1 MRVVSA
7 IPGLRRARA
16 AEGRPIELVPTLG
29 ALHAGHV
36 SLLERGRAA
45 GGALWMT
52 LFLNPLQ
59 FGANEDLATYP
70 RPLERDLELAKQ
82 AGVELVFTPTV
93 DDLYPPAFASYVEP
107 TGAATRWE
115 GESRPGHFR
124 GVATVVAIL
133 FRLCQ
138 PRRAYFGEKDYQQ
151 LQVIRQL
158 VRDLHLDVEIV
169 PCPTIREPDG
179 LAYSSRNVYLAGP
192 ERRSATVL
200 YRALQAAR
208 RDYRAGERRGDRLVV
223 RMTET
228 VAAEPGA
235 TLDYAAVVDPASLEP
250 LHEVEG
256 AARLLIAAHVAGVHL
271 IDNMAVS
278 E

>member
-16 AEGRPIELVPTLG
+16 AQGRPIELVPTLG

-179 LAYSSRNVYLAGP
+179 LAYSSRNVYLAAP

-200 YRALQAAR
+200 YRAL
-208 RDYRAGERRGDRLVV
+208 AGGAPGLSGRESGSGDRLVA

-228 VAAEPGA
+228 VVPRSRVPRWTTPRWWTRQAWSRC
-235 TLDYAAVVDPASLEP
+235 TRWR
-250 LHEVEG
+250 
-256 AARLLIAAHVAGVHL
+256 ARRGC
-271 IDNMAVS
+271 
-278 E
+278 

>member
-1 MRVVSA
+1 MRIVSA
-7 IPGLRRARA
+7 IPSLRRVRA
-16 AEGRPIELVPTLG
+16 AESRPIELVPTLG
-29 ALHAGHV
+29 ALHLGHL
-36 SLLERGRAA
+36 SLLERARAA
-45 GGALWMT
+45 GGAVWMT
-52 LFLNPLQ
+52 LFVNPLQ
-59 FGANEDLATYP
+59 FGASEDLATYP
-70 RPLERDLELAKQ
+70 RPLERDLELADQ
-82 AGVELVFTPTV
+82 AGVDLVFTPTV
-93 DDLYPPAFASYVEP
+93 GDLYPPAFASYVEP

-151 LQVIRQL
+151 LQVIRRL
-158 VRDLHLDVEIV
+158 VRDLYLDVEVV

-179 LAYSSRNVYLAGP
+179 LAYSSRNAYLAAP
-192 ERRSATVL
+192 ARRSATVL

-208 RDYRAGERRGDRLVV
+208 RAYRAGERHGDRLVA

-235 TLDYAAVVDPASLEP
+235 ALDYAAVVDPESLEP

-256 AARLLIAAHVAGVHL
+256 AARLLIAVHVAGVHL
-271 IDNMAVS
+271 IDNMAV
-278 E
+278 

>member
-1 MRVVSA
+1 MRIVSA
-7 IPGLRRARA
+7 IPSLRRART
-16 AEGRPIELVPTLG
+16 AERRPIELVPTLG
-29 ALHAGHV
+29 ALHQGHL
-36 SLLERGRAA
+36 SLLERA
-45 GGALWMT
+45 GAGDGSLWMT
-52 LFLNPLQ
+52 LFVNPLQ
-59 FGANEDLATYP
+59 FGASEDLATYP
-70 RPLERDLELAKQ
+70 RPLERDLELADQ

-93 DDLYPPAFASYVEP
+93 GDLYPPAFASYVEP

-158 VRDLHLDVEIV
+158 VRDLYLDVEVV

-179 LAYSSRNVYLAGP
+179 LAYSSRNAYLAAP
-192 ERRSATVL
+192 ARRSATVL

-208 RDYRAGERRGDRLVV
+208 RAYRAGERHGDRLVA

-235 TLDYAAVVDPASLEP
+235 ALDYAAVVDPESLEP

-256 AARLLIAAHVAGVHL
+256 AARLLIAVHVAGVHL
-271 IDNMAVS
+271 IDNMAV
-278 E
+278 

>member
-1 MRVVSA
+1 MRIVSA
-7 IPGLRRARA
+7 IPSLRRART
-16 AEGRPIELVPTLG
+16 AERRPIELVPTLG
-29 ALHAGHV
+29 ALHQGHL
-36 SLLERGRAA
+36 SLLERA
-45 GGALWMT
+45 GAGDGALWMT
-52 LFLNPLQ
+52 LFVNPLQ
-59 FGANEDLATYP
+59 FGASEDLATYP
-70 RPLERDLELAKQ
+70 RPLERDLELADQ

-93 DDLYPPAFASYVEP
+93 GDLYPPAFASYVEP

-115 GESRPGHFR
+115 GESRPDHFR

-158 VRDLHLDVEIV
+158 VRDLYLDVEVV

-179 LAYSSRNVYLAGP
+179 LAYSSRNAYLAAP
-192 ERRSATVL
+192 ARRSATVL

-208 RDYRAGERRGDRLVV
+208 RAYRAGERHGDRLVA

-235 TLDYAAVVDPASLEP
+235 ALDYAAVVDPESLEP

-256 AARLLIAAHVAGVHL
+256 AARLLIAVHVAGVHL
-271 IDNMAVS
+271 IDNMAV
-278 E
+278 

>member
-1 MRVVSA
+1 MRIVSA
-7 IPGLRRARA
+7 IPSLRRARA
-16 AEGRPIELVPTLG
+16 AERRPIELVPTLG
-29 ALHAGHV
+29 ALHQGHL
-36 SLLERGRAA
+36 SLLERA
-45 GGALWMT
+45 GAGDGALWMT
-52 LFLNPLQ
+52 LFVNPLQ
-59 FGANEDLATYP
+59 FGASEDLATYP
-70 RPLERDLELAKQ
+70 RPLERDLELADQ

-93 DDLYPPAFASYVEP
+93 GDLYPPAFASYVEP

-158 VRDLHLDVEIV
+158 VRDLYLDVEIV
-169 PCPTIREPDG
+169 ACPTIRESDG
-179 LAYSSRNVYLAGP
+179 LAYSSRNAYLAAP
-192 ERRSATVL
+192 ARRSATVL

-208 RDYRAGERRGDRLVV
+208 RAYRAGERHGDRLVA

-235 TLDYAAVVDPASLEP
+235 ALDYAAVVDPESLEP

-256 AARLLIAAHVAGVHL
+256 AARLLIAVHVTGVHL
-271 IDNMAVS
+271 IDNMAV
-278 E
+278 

>member
-7 IPGLRRARA
+7 IPGLRRVRA

-107 TGAATRWE
+107 TGAATHWE

-179 LAYSSRNVYLAGP
+179 LAYSSRNVYLAMP

-208 RDYRAGERRGDRLVV
+208 RDYGAGERRGDRLVAT
-223 RMTET
+223 MTET

-235 TLDYAAVVDPASLEP
+235 VLDYAAVVDPASLEP
-250 LHEVEG
+250 LQEVEG

-278 E
+278 

>member
-1 MRVVSA
+1 MRIVSV

-16 AEGRPIELVPTLG
+16 AERRPIELVPTLG
-29 ALHAGHV
+29 ALHQGHL
-36 SLLERGRAA
+36 SLLERA
-45 GGALWMT
+45 GAGDGALWMT
-52 LFLNPLQ
+52 LFVNPLQ
-59 FGANEDLATYP
+59 FGASEDLATYP
-70 RPLERDLELAKQ
+70 RPLERDLELADQ

-93 DDLYPPAFASYVEP
+93 ATCIHRRLRATWSRPAQRRA
-107 TGAATRWE
+107 GKGRA
-115 GESRPGHFR
+115 RPGHFR

-158 VRDLHLDVEIV
+158 VRDLYLDVEVV

-179 LAYSSRNVYLAGP
+179 LAYSSRHAYLAAP
-192 ERRSATVL
+192 ARRSATVL

-208 RDYRAGERRGDRLVV
+208 RAYRAGERHGDRLVA

-235 TLDYAAVVDPASLEP
+235 ALDYAAVVDPESLEP

-256 AARLLIAAHVAGVHL
+256 AARLLIAVHVAGVHL

-278 E
+278 

>member
-1 MRVVSA
+1 MRIVSV

-16 AEGRPIELVPTLG
+16 AERRPIELVPTLG
-29 ALHAGHV
+29 ALHQGHL
-36 SLLERGRAA
+36 SLLERA
-45 GGALWMT
+45 GAGDGALWMT
-52 LFLNPLQ
+52 LFVNPLQ
-59 FGANEDLATYP
+59 FGASEDLATYP
-70 RPLERDLELAKQ
+70 RPLERDLELADQ

-93 DDLYPPAFASYVEP
+93 GDLYPPAFASYVEP

-158 VRDLHLDVEIV
+158 VRDLYLDVEVV

-179 LAYSSRNVYLAGP
+179 LAYSSRNAYLAAP
-192 ERRSATVL
+192 ARRSATVL

-208 RDYRAGERRGDRLVV
+208 RAYRAGERHGDRLVA

-235 TLDYAAVVDPASLEP
+235 ALDYAAVVDPESLEP

-256 AARLLIAAHVAGVHL
+256 AARLLIAVHVAGVHL
-271 IDNMAVS
+271 IDNMAV
-278 E
+278 

>member
-1 MRVVSA
+1 MRIVSA
-7 IPGLRRARA
+7 IPSLRRARA
-16 AEGRPIELVPTLG
+16 TERRPIELVPTLG
-29 ALHAGHV
+29 ALHPGHL
-36 SLLERGRAA
+36 SLLERARVG

-52 LFLNPLQ
+52 LFVNPLQ
-59 FGANEDLATYP
+59 FGASEDLATYP
-70 RPLERDLELAKQ
+70 QPLECDLELAAQ

-151 LQVIRQL
+151 LQVIRRL
-158 VRDLHLDVEIV
+158 VRDLYLDVEIV

-179 LAYSSRNVYLAGP
+179 LAYSSRNAYLAAP
-192 ERRSATVL
+192 ERRSAD
-200 YRALQAAR
+200 RALSR
-208 RDYRAGERRGDRLVV
+208 PAGGAPRLPG
-223 RMTET
+223 R
-228 VAAEPGA
+228 GA
-235 TLDYAAVVDPASLEP
+235 T
-250 LHEVEG
+250 
-256 AARLLIAAHVAGVHL
+256 R
-271 IDNMAVS
+271 
-278 E
+278 

>member
-1 MRVVSA
+1 MRIVSA
-7 IPGLRRARA
+7 IPSLRRART
-16 AEGRPIELVPTLG
+16 AERRPIELVPTLG
-29 ALHAGHV
+29 ALHQGHL
-36 SLLERGRAA
+36 SLLERA
-45 GGALWMT
+45 GAGDGALWMT
-52 LFLNPLQ
+52 LFVNPLQ
-59 FGANEDLATYP
+59 FGASEDLATYP
-70 RPLERDLELAKQ
+70 RPLERDLELADQ

-93 DDLYPPAFASYVEP
+93 GDLYPPAFASYVEP

-158 VRDLHLDVEIV
+158 VRDLYLDVEVV

-179 LAYSSRNVYLAGP
+179 LAYSSRNAYLAAP
-192 ERRSATVL
+192 ARRSATVL

-208 RDYRAGERRGDRLVV
+208 RAYRAGERHGDRLVA

-235 TLDYAAVVDPASLEP
+235 ALDYAAVVDPESLNRCMRWRTRR
-250 LHEVEG
+250 G
-256 AARLLIAAHVAGVHL
+256 C
-271 IDNMAVS
+271 
-278 E
+278 

>member
-7 IPGLRRARA
+7 IPSLRRARA
-16 AEGRPIELVPTLG
+16 AEGRPIDLVPTLG

-59 FGANEDLATYP
+59 FGASEDLATYP
-70 RPLERDLELAKQ
+70 RPLERDLELAEK

-93 DDLYPPAFASYVEP
+93 DDLYPPEFASYVDP

-151 LQVIRQL
+151 LQVIRRL

-179 LAYSSRNVYLAGP
+179 LAYSSRNAYLAAP
-192 ERRSATVL
+192 DRRRATVL

-208 RDYRAGERRGDRLVV
+208 HAYRSGERRGDRLVAC
-223 RMTET
+223 MTET

-235 TLDYAAVVDPASLEP
+235 ALDYAAVVDPASLEP
-250 LHEVEG
+250 LHEVEDT
-256 AARLLIAAHVAGVHL
+256 ARLLIAAHVAGVHL
-271 IDNMAVS
+271 IDNMAV
-278 E
+278 